1 MTENFNSWNCSRCGG
16 APILFDER
24 GVCQKCHDASEFA
37 KTVEAEMGKAISA
50 MIKSFNKAGIHGGG
64 FPDYCPPEHDEA
76 IELQRMLD
84 LRESQLADCTR
95 VMREVSIEM
104 DGLRKAIDNRVVEA
118 NSAAQIIQACVQ
130 KLDAAHAGKVGA

>member
-37 KTVEAEMGKAISA
+37 KTVEAEMGKAIPA

-76 IELQRMLD
+76 IELQRMLA
-84 LRESQLADCTR
+84 LREAQLADCTR
-95 VMREVSIEM
+95 AMREVATEIR
-104 DGLRKAIDNRVVEA
+104 DVEA
-118 NSAAQIIQACVQ
+118 HLPADCGMHHTSRLHDLAAR
-130 KLDAAHAGKVGA
+130 LDAARAGKAGA